1 MIKKILFWLFVIG
14 IGFVNP
20 IFSGILVVCYH
31 LPKILQDYFDAK
43 NNSKNPQKMNSF
55 SEDVLED
62 MK

>member
-20 IFSGILVVCYH
+20 IFSGILVVLYY
-31 LPKILQDYFDAK
+31 LPKIITDFCHPCDEYQ
-43 NNSKNPQKMNSF
+43 NESKMKSY
-55 SEDVLED
+55 SEDVLDD